1 MYDISIIGAGVIG
14 SALAR
19 ELSKY
24 KLKICLIEKE
34 ADVACGATKAN
45 SGIVHGGYAEKA
57 GSNKAKFSYAGNR
70 MYPKLNEELNFG
82 FAQTGSLV
90 IGFDEHD
97 AVKIRELYANGKKN
111 GVVDLHIVDGDFIK
125 TQEPHLNQ
133 DITIALHCPTA
144 GIVSPYEFAIAL
156 AENAIHNGVELQLAT
171 QVVAIDKIDDKN
183 NDYFIIKTQNH
194 EEIRTKIIINAAGLY
209 ADEIAKMAGCGD
221 FTIKPRQ
228 GQYLLFEKDQGDL
241 VNSVIFQTPTAVSKG
256 ILVTKTY
263 HGNLLIGPDATPIS
277 DKDFIETAEP
287 NINYIIAAAKKSL
300 DKFDLT
306 KIITTFAGNR
316 AAPNTDDFIIGA
328 STIKNFINAAGIESP
343 GLTAAPAIAVYITQ
357 LIQASNQL
365 NMILKEDFDPCR
377 APYNHINN
385 MPEDKLNQLIKDNP
399 KYGCVVCRCE
409 TVSEGEICDALKRN
423 IPISSLDAIKRRTRT
438 CMGRCQGGFC
448 TPKIMDIMHKELQI
462 PKEIITKKGKESCIL
477 MT

>member
-1 MYDISIIGAGVIG
+1 MYDVSIIGAGVIG
-14 SALAR
+14 AALAR

-34 ADVACGATKAN
+34 EDVACGATKAN

-57 GSNKAKFSYAGNR
+57 GSIKAQFSYAGNR

-82 FAQTGSLV
+82 FMQTGSFV
-90 IGFDEHD
+90 IGFDESD
-97 AVKIRELYANGKKN
+97 AAKIRELYVNGKKN
-111 GVVDLHIVDGDFIK
+111 GVVDLHIVDGDFVK

-144 GIVSPYEFAIAL
+144 GITSPYEFAIAL
-156 AENAIHNGVELQLAT
+156 VENAIHNGVELKLAT
-171 QVVAIDKIDDKN
+171 QVIAIDKTP
-183 NDYFIIKTQNH
+183 NDCFVIKTQKN
-194 EEIRTKIIINAAGLY
+194 EEIPTKIIINAAGLY
-209 ADEIAKMAGCGD
+209 ADEIAKMAGCPD
-221 FTIKPRQ
+221 FAIKPRQ

-263 HGNLLIGPDATPIS
+263 HGNLLIGPDATPIN
-277 DKDFIETAEP
+277 DKDFVETAKP
-287 NINYIIAAAKKSL
+287 NINYIIEAAKRSL
-300 DKFDLT
+300 DKFDLN
-306 KIITTFAGNR
+306 KVITTFAGNR
-316 AAPNTDDFIIGA
+316 AAPNTDDFIIGQ
-328 STIKNFINAAGIESP
+328 SRIKNFINAAGIESP
-343 GLTAAPAIAVYITQ
+343 GLTAAPAIAIYITQ
-357 LIQASNQL
+357 LLKESGQL
-365 NMILKEDFDPCR
+365 NMVLDENFNPYR
-377 APYNHINN
+377 APYNNIHN
-385 MPEDKLNQLIKDNP
+385 MPEDNLNTLIKDNP

-409 TVSEGEICDALKRN
+409 TVSEGEIYDALNRN
-423 IPISSLDAIKRRTRT
+423 IPINSLDAIKRRTRT

-462 PKEIITKKGKESCIL
+462 PKAAITKKGKESCVL